1 LSAGLVVRGSARK
14 YCVSA
19 EALAYMRQRN
29 LSGLVI
35 TRLAEPPDQAFADH
49 APGLRISISEKGG
62 SLLACETH

>member
-1 LSAGLVVRGSARK
+1 
-14 YCVSA
+14 
-19 EALAYMRQRN
+19 MRQRN